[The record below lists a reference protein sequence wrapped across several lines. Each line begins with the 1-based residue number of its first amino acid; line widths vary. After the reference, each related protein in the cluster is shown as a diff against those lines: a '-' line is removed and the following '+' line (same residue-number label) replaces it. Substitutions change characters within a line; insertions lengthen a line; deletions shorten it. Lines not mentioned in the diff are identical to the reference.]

1 MKFTQRNNKWLSR
14 LMLVMALFAQET
26 LAAHVCG
33 QAESSVKQ
41 SYSTSM
47 AVTNNHCHE
56 AKDSNVNACL
66 MHCTQSEQL
75 NLDQASVFAV
85 PVADVVLRV
94 ALSTV
99 QQQAL
104 PPNAIPMVLSV
115 GPPLA
120 IRFCSFLI

>member
-14 LMLVMALFAQET
+14 LMLVLALFAQET

-33 QAESSVKQ
+33 KAEASAKQ
-41 SYSTSM
+41 LTSLTE
-47 AVTNNHCHE
+47 ATPNHCQE
-56 AKDSNVNACL
+56 ANKSNANACL

-75 NLDQASVFAV
+75 NLDQASVYAV
-85 PVADVVLRV
+85 PVAEQVLSV
-94 ALSTV
+94 ETLPV

-104 PPNAIPMVLSV
+104 THNAILMALNV
-115 GPPLA
+115 GPPLV